1 MMIKFQIKNFVKYIL
16 QLVIFELKE
25 KIENFVEFLFILW
38 ILCKDFVLFYIVVK
52 DFVIGLQKYLLY
64 MFGMKERIVQN
75 LRKLEFVRSFK
86 DNWSFKKVGKVKDV
100 KDEYKKFDDFLKNVV
115 IYTVKDLIDFELEDK
130 IERRKW
136 YDNLYLF
143 FDILLFIYR
152 YGNYLGN
159 VNLVWKVNEED
170 IQQSIFMEIGIV
182 NKIRESIFKYVI
194 R

>member
-1 MMIKFQIKNFVKYIL
+1 MMIKFYIKNFVKYIL

-100 KDEYKKFDDFLKNVV
+100 KDEYKKFDDFFKNVV

>member
-1 MMIKFQIKNFVKYIL
+1 MMIKFYIKNFVKYIL

-86 DNWSFKKVGKVKDV
+86 DNWNFKKVGKVKDV

-115 IYTVKDLIDFELEDK
+115 IYMVKDLIDF
-130 IERRKW
+130 
-136 YDNLYLF
+136 
-143 FDILLFIYR
+143 
-152 YGNYLGN
+152 
-159 VNLVWKVNEED
+159 
-170 IQQSIFMEIGIV
+170 
-182 NKIRESIFKYVI
+182 
-194 R
+194 

>member
-1 MMIKFQIKNFVKYIL
+1 MMIKFYIKNFVKYIL

-115 IYTVKDLIDFELEDK
+115 IYMVKDLIDFELEDK
-130 IERRKW
+130 IE
-136 YDNLYLF
+136 
-143 FDILLFIYR
+143 
-152 YGNYLGN
+152 
-159 VNLVWKVNEED
+159 
-170 IQQSIFMEIGIV
+170 
-182 NKIRESIFKYVI
+182 
-194 R
+194 

>member
-1 MMIKFQIKNFVKYIL
+1 MMIKFYIKNFVKYIL

>member
-1 MMIKFQIKNFVKYIL
+1 MMIKFYIKNFVKYIL

-170 IQQSIFMEIGIV
+170 IQQLIFMEIGIV

>member
-1 MMIKFQIKNFVKYIL
+1 M
-16 QLVIFELKE
+16 
-25 KIENFVEFLFILW
+25 
-38 ILCKDFVLFYIVVK
+38 
-52 DFVIGLQKYLLY
+52 
-64 MFGMKERIVQN
+64 
-75 LRKLEFVRSFK
+75 RSFK

-115 IYTVKDLIDFELEDK
+115 IYMVKDLIDFELEDK
-130 IERRKW
+130 IEWRKW

-170 IQQSIFMEIGIV
+170 I
-182 NKIRESIFKYVI
+182 
-194 R
+194 

>member
-1 MMIKFQIKNFVKYIL
+1 MMIKFYIKNFVKYIL

-115 IYTVKDLIDFELEDK
+115 IYMVKDLIDFEGSGMIICIYFL
-130 IERRKW
+130 IF
-136 YDNLYLF
+136 YC
-143 FDILLFIYR
+143 LFI
-152 YGNYLGN
+152 
-159 VNLVWKVNEED
+159 D
-170 IQQSIFMEIGIV
+170 M
-182 NKIRESIFKYVI
+182 VI
-194 R
+194 IWEM